1 MSRHTI
7 PTPDEID
14 AVILDMIAAEA
25 ARVLD
30 DTSLDDLWSSVALD
44 SDGQFRG
51 YGFGYSPE
59 KARAGAWITAWWPV
73 CDLRDVPRVVSEGW
87 TFESYPPD
95 YSPVVET

>member
-1 MSRHTI
+1 VVL
-7 PTPDEID
+7 E
-14 AVILDMIAAEA
+14 AVIADMIAARA
-25 ARVLD
+25 AQVLD
-30 DTSLDDLWSSVALD
+30 NTSLDDLWS
-44 SDGQFRG
+44 RG
-51 YGFGYSPE
+51 VRSAGSISRLRLRLFAG